1 MGRKLCRIAAIVGH
15 MLPSCDP
22 VDRVTVIPQGQA
34 LGVTV
39 RIGAI
44 EVRSN
49 GLIPARSDDLAQNT
63 CILSEWHDLV
73 RKTGAFEIDQA
84 RGREMRVRFKSA
96 PVAKARPADTASP
109 KVRELAD
116 YVLAQRAGLAAQPI
130 EVQASDTYVL
140 PALEETGLT
149 IELTGYPLAA
159 VSTFTHQGA
168 VIPWTSHVVTART
181 DGGELA
187 PRDRVEIEDARWASM
202 AELTGPMAK
211 VLRRSGSPLFAYRA
225 ELHDQIAALGE

>member
-1 MGRKLCRIAAIVGH
+1 MTHVDELLLAPVIARFGAPQVWDGSREI
-15 MLPSCDP
+15 SAANAA
-22 VDRVTVIPQGQA
+22 VI
-34 LGVTV
+34 
-39 RIGAI
+39 
-44 EVRSN
+44 
-49 GLIPARSDDLAQNT
+49 ARST
-63 CILSEWHDLV
+63 
-73 RKTGAFEIDQA
+73 A
-84 RGREMRVRFKSA
+84 RGRAHDVTFMIRS
-96 PVAKARPADTASP
+96 D
-109 KVRELAD
+109 
-116 YVLAQRAGLAAQPI
+116 AGLVVIVRKPQFPPGAWRIPSGGIDVGESFEAGVKR
-130 EVQASDTYVL
+130 E
-140 PALEETGLT
+140 ALEETGLT

-202 AELTGPMAK
+202 AELTGPVAK